1 MTQIELDSLTSQ
13 LLALPVEHRLTLGER
28 LIESVEPF
36 AKEGVDEGWS
46 DELKLRIGEI
56 ENGQVECISSE
67 DVHAEVRRRIASP

>member
-13 LLALPVEHRLTLGER
+13 VLALPVEHRLTLGEK

-36 AKEGVDEGWS
+36 SNADVDDAWS
-46 DELKLRIGEI
+46 DELKRRISEI

-67 DVHAEVRRRIASP
+67 DVHAEVRRRIASQ